1 MIGYSRA
8 LRRVALKRNLFLGDL
23 RQLSYPAHHV
33 VGMPALS
40 PTMTSGTISKW
51 VSKIGEKV
59 SAGDAIA
66 EVDTD
71 KATVTFESQDEFFI
85 AKFLVDVGT
94 EVKVGDPI
102 LVTVEEAGSVGA
114 FSNFTVAA
122 APKAAAAPAS
132 PSPAPAAAKPAAPAP
147 AAPKPAAP
155 TPAPTPAPVQ
165 KAAEAPVAKAPSAAA
180 VPTPAPTPAAK
191 PAPSSAAAK
200 GEWGSSVNSSP
211 LVKILAAQQATYEA
225 KYGRTG
231 HEPIKVEKPAAKSK

>member
-1 MIGYSRA
+1 
-8 LRRVALKRNLFLGDL
+8 
-23 RQLSYPAHHV
+23 
-33 VGMPALS
+33 
-40 PTMTSGTISKW
+40 MTSGTISKW

-85 AKFLVDVGT
+85 AKFLVDVGA

-122 APKAAAAPAS
+122 APS
-132 PSPAPAAAKPAAPAP
+132 PSPAPAAAKPAAAPAP
-147 AAPKPAAP
+147 AAPKPAP
-155 TPAPTPAPVQ
+155 TPAPTPAPVPVQ
-165 KAAEAPVAKAPSAAA
+165 KAVEAPVAKAPSAAA
-180 VPTPAPTPAAK
+180 VPTPAPAPTPAAK
-191 PAPSSAAAK
+191 PAPSSTSAAK

-211 LVKILAAQQATYEA
+211 LVKILAAQQAAYEA